1 MDTVKTLVFPMI
13 IIWFLKLQS
22 FPYLVYG
29 RLIWQP
35 NELRRVV
42 VHVVYC
48 DDNRVKLLKRTNT
61 NIIMTKEYLSRPRF
75 SRLFIFTIYNI
86 NDESLSW
93 LSTLYI

>member
-48 DDNRVKLLKRTNT
+48 DDNRVKLLKTNKYKY
-61 NIIMTKEYLSRPRF
+61 NNDYKEYLSRPRF
-75 SRLFIFTIYNI
+75 SRMFIFDY
-86 NDESLSW
+86 LQ
-93 LSTLYI
+93 YQ